1 MVRGGNRVVS
11 SAAVRTTHIN
21 TCISKETFLII
32 PEGSQKSLAGVVEYW
47 LELKGHPMGIGK
59 TWAAPAAIYIYIYI
73 YIYIHCGRQ
82 ALYG

>member
-1 MVRGGNRVVS
+1 MVS

-21 TCISKETFLII
+21 TWISKETYLII

-59 TWAAPAAIYIYIYI
+59 TWAAPAVLYIVEVTV
-73 YIYIHCGRQ
+73 
-82 ALYG
+82 LLL